1 MTDLLSA
8 GLTYRGEE
16 MDGASDSL
24 GELRRSDNI
33 AGDVAALRSRMEEV
47 GYLFLPGL
55 LYRDEVLTARQ
66 EVLRRLAAAGIV
78 DDENHPLMDGV
89 VRPDQTNAFSS
100 SLATDNQP
108 LMKVLYDGQGPMIA
122 FYERFF
128 GGRVRHFDYT
138 WFRAKTPGVETATTP
153 HYDVVYMGR
162 GTKNLW
168 TSWTPLGDVPLE
180 HGGLIVLE
188 GSHRQQELRRT
199 YGATDVDKYCENEG
213 DAARLVAAAREEG
226 RELTADESQVI
237 HWNSSGQ
244 YSNDAIAARRELG
257 GRWLTAEY
265 AAGDLLIFSMYT
277 MHASSDNRSNRIR
290 LSSDSRYQ
298 LASDPVD
305 ERWIG
310 DDPPIHGIR
319 AKRGMIC

>member
-1 MTDLLSA
+1 MMMTDLLA
-8 GLTYRGEE
+8 ANLTYRGEE
-16 MDGASDSL
+16 LEGADDAL
-24 GELRRSDNI
+24 GELRRSDDI
-33 AGDVAALRSRMEEV
+33 AQDHAALQARMEED

-55 LYRDEVLTARQ
+55 LDRDEVLEARQ
-66 EVLRRLAAAGIV
+66 KVLSRLAAEDIV

-89 VRPDQTNAFSS
+89 VRPDRTNTFAPN
-100 SLATDNQP
+100 LAKDNPP
-108 LMKVLYDGQGPMIA
+108 LMKVLYDGPMMA
-122 FYERFF
+122 FYELFL
-128 GGRVRHFDYT
+128 GGAVRHFDYT
-138 WFRAKTPGVETATTP
+138 WFRAKTPGTGTATTP

-168 TSWTPLGDVPLE
+168 TSWTPLGDVPLD

-188 GSHRQQELRRT
+188 GSHRQVELRRT
-199 YGATDVDKYCENEG
+199 YGATDVDKFCENEG
-213 DAARLVAAAREEG
+213 DAARIVATARDEG
-226 RELTADESQVI
+226 RELTAEERTVI

-244 YSNDAIAARRELG
+244 YSNDAIATRRELG

-265 AAGDLLIFSMYT
+265 AAGDLLVFSMFT

-298 LASDPVD
+298 LASQPVD

>member
-16 MDGASDSL
+16 MEGTSDSL
-24 GELRRSDNI
+24 GELRRSDDI
-33 AGDVAALRSRMEEV
+33 AGDVAALRARMEED
-47 GYLFLPGL
+47 GYLLLPGL
-55 LYRDEVLTARQ
+55 LHRHEVLAARE
-66 EVLRRLAAAGIV
+66 EVLGRLAAEGIV

-89 VRPDQTNAFSS
+89 VHSDRATAFSPN
-100 SLATDNQP
+100 LATDNAP
-108 LMKVLYDGQGPMIA
+108 LTKVLYDGPMMA
-122 FYERFF
+122 FYERFL

-153 HYDVVYMGR
+153 HYDIVYMGR

-168 TSWTPLGDVPLE
+168 TSWTPLGDVPLD
-180 HGGLIVLE
+180 HGGLIILE

-199 YGATDVDKYCENEG
+199 YGDTDVDKYCENEG
-213 DAARLVAAAREEG
+213 DAARLVAVAREEG
-226 RELTADESQVI
+226 RDLTADERRVI

-244 YSNDAIAARRELG
+244 YSNDAIATRRELG

-265 AAGDLLIFSMYT
+265 AAGDLLVFSMFT
-277 MHASSDNRSNRIR
+277 MHASSDNRSDRIR

-310 DDPPIHGIR
+310 ADPPIHGIR